1 MQICKVKNYQELS
14 RKAANLIA
22 AQIILK
28 PDSVLGLATG
38 SSPVGTY
45 DRLVEMYQ
53 DGDLD
58 FSEITTVNLDEYK
71 GLSGSHEQSY
81 RYFMN
86 THLFHRI
93 NISYDHTYVPD
104 GTETDSHKACQ
115 AYNELLHQ
123 VGPADLQIL
132 GLGHDGH
139 IGFNEPD
146 QVFTKGTHCVDL
158 AESTI
163 EAKKRFFASA
173 DDVPRQAFTMGICDI
188 IQAKKVVM
196 VVSGED
202 KADAVQKA
210 FFGPVTPE
218 VPASILQL
226 HPDFTLVA
234 DEAALK
240 KVLA

>member
-139 IGFNEPD
+139 IGFNEPSD
-146 QVFTKGTHCVDL
+146 HFEDETHCVDL
-158 AESTI
+158 TETTI
-163 EAKKRFFASA
+163 QANKRFFASE
-173 DDVPRQAFTMGICDI
+173 DDVPKQAYTMGIKNI
-188 IQAKKVVM
+188 MQAKKILLIAG
-196 VVSGED
+196 GEE
-202 KADAVQKA
+202 KAEALKNSLY
-210 FFGPVTPE
+210 GPITPS

-226 HPDFTLVA
+226 HNDVTVIA
-234 DEAALK
+234 DEAALS
-240 KVLA
+240 LIM

>member
-1 MQICKVKNYQELS
+1 MIIYVGKDYQDVS
-14 RKAANLIA
+14 RKAANIMS
-22 AQIILK
+22 AQIIMK
-28 PDSVLGLATG
+28 PNAVLGLATG
-38 SSPVGTY
+38 STPVGLY
-45 DRLVEMYQ
+45 KQLIEWYNK
-53 DGDLD
+53 GDLD
-58 FSEITTVNLDEYK
+58 FSQITSVNLDEYK
-71 GLSGSHEQSY
+71 GLSGDNDQSY

-86 THLFHRI
+86 TNLFDHV
-93 NISYDHTYVPD
+93 NIDKNKTYVPN
-104 GTETDSHKACQ
+104 GLEEDSDKAC
-115 AYNELLHQ
+115 ADYNEIIRSVGGIDIQLL
-123 VGPADLQIL
+123 GI
-132 GLGHDGH
+132 GGNGH

-163 EAKKRFFASA
+163 EANKRFFASA